1 MDSNYSNYD
10 MFDKLIAN
18 NRKAQSWTV
27 FWVTALCLL
36 ACAVLWMAWDIA
48 QKKKI
53 ITEKDLVIQTQEEY
67 LEAKNYLIDSLM
79 TNCNAGKKEI
89 REKYDSVLTKTENVI
104 KAIETAASNPDV
116 SGKIP
121 EMQQV
126 KLKEVKTN
134 IEQIKENM
142 NRNAVKMKTRLFI
155 QYNDKEKYRQVEE
168 FSAALKKNDNY
179 FITPAEF
186 IDNSFSTVIKF
197 HNYKDEKAEKHL
209 KEMVAKIFGINPAD
223 IAVSN
228 ESNPKVKQA
237 VEVWIG
243 TRNKSAKY
251 QFLKKAN

>member
-36 ACAVLWMAWDIA
+36 AGVVLWMAWDIA

-67 LEAKNYLIDSLM
+67 LEAKNFLIDSLI

-89 REKYDSVLTKTENVI
+89 REKYDSVLTKTENVL
-104 KAIETAASNPDV
+104 KAIETAANDPAV
-116 SGKIP
+116 SAKIP
-121 EMQQV
+121 ETQQV
-126 KLKEVKTN
+126 KLNEVKTN
-134 IEQIKENM
+134 IERIKENM
-142 NRNAVKMKTRLFI
+142 KNNTVKMKTRLFI

-168 FSAALKKNDNY
+168 FSAALKNNDNY
-179 FITPAEF
+179 FIAPAEF

-197 HNYKDEKAEKHL
+197 YNYQDDKAEKYL
-209 KEMVAKIFGINPAD
+209 KEMVGKIFRINPAD

-228 ESNPKVKQA
+228 ETNPKVKQT

-243 TRNKSAKY
+243 TRSKSAKY
-251 QFLKKAN
+251 QFYKKAN